1 MNHLPLCYFI
11 LAVSFHRQTC
21 AFTSPSRPFQSLSI
35 LRAASSDEPQSQEG
49 IRLNKV
55 FKQTHSRREA
65 DRLIESG
72 RVTVND
78 VPVDSKGGFK
88 VIPFVDQVALDGKI
102 VKGWEAI
109 NAIVPDTKNHSTMDV
124 TFEYVKYYKPMGVI
138 CTTDLSIEGNIIHA
152 LESAGFQ
159 SKQRVYPVG
168 RLDKDTSGLILLT
181 SDGRLPN
188 AALRGKYKQ
197 PKIYQVMVDLPLEQS
212 DIQKLRDGVII
223 TTVAQRDG
231 KRAEPLV
238 AKTRPCQIEQ
248 LGSSIIQMTLVEG
261 RNRQIRKMLGA
272 LGYTVVK
279 LRRIQF
285 MGLTLQPMRRPGEYE
300 ALNQKEVEILTRVIA
315 AAEDDQGQ

>member
-1 MNHLPLCYFI
+1 MNHLPLCCFI
-11 LAVSFHRQTC
+11 LVLSGHRQTC
-21 AFTSPSRPFQSLSI
+21 AFTSLSRTFQSLSI
-35 LRAASSDEPQSQEG
+35 LRASSDETQSQEG

-65 DRLIESG
+65 DKLIESG
-72 RVTVND
+72 RVTVNG

-88 VIPFVDQVALDGKI
+88 VVPFVDQVALDGKI

-109 NAIVPDTKNHSTMDV
+109 NAIAPDTKNDSTMDV
-124 TFEYVKYYKPMGVI
+124 TFEYIKYYKPTGVI
-138 CTTDLSIEGNIIHA
+138 CTTDLSIEGNIIHE

-197 PKIYQVMVDLPLEQS
+197 PKIYQVMVDLPVEES
-212 DIQKLRDGVII
+212 DIQKLQDGVVIS
-223 TTVAQRDG
+223 TVAQRDG

-238 AKTRPCQIEQ
+238 AKTRPCQVEQ

-285 MGLTLQPMRRPGEYE
+285 MGLTLEPMRRPGDFKV
-300 ALNQKEVEILTRVIA
+300 LNQKEVGVLTRVIA